1 MPTPRTALTLLAFA
15 AACSSKDTTAA
26 PPVATPTPPVAAPT
40 PPAPE
45 PAPAPPAHAGPSDPQ
60 IAAIVVAANQVDID
74 AGQLAA
80 RAATRPDVRELAA
93 LMVTDHTAVNQAA
106 AALVAKL
113 GVTPE
118 ASDASRGLIAA
129 GETARAKLAALT
141 GAAFDRAYVDN
152 EVTYHQQV
160 IDVVDATLVP
170 SASNAELKALL
181 VGVRPALAAHLEHA
195 RHVQAALAGAP
206 DGHAGH

>member
-1 MPTPRTALTLLAFA
+1 MSTRAAFILLVIA
-15 AACSSKDTTAA
+15 AACSSKDAPATA
-26 PPVATPTPPVAAPT
+26 PPPPVAAPT
-40 PPAPE
+40 PPAPA
-45 PAPAPPAHAGPSDPQ
+45 PAPAPTPPAPAGPSDPQ

-80 RAATRPDVRELAA
+80 RSTTRPDVRQLAE

-106 AALVAKL
+106 VALVTKL

-118 ASDASRGLIAA
+118 ASDASRGLIDAGAA
-129 GETARAKLAALT
+129 NRARLATLT

-152 EVTYHQQV
+152 EVAYHQQV

-170 SASNAELKALL
+170 AATNAELKALL
-181 VGVRPALAAHLEHA
+181 ISVRPALAAHLEHA
-195 RHVQAALAGAP
+195 RHVQAALTGAA
-206 DGHAGH
+206 DDHHAGH

>member
-15 AACSSKDTTAA
+15 AACSSKDAPTTAP
-26 PPVATPTPPVAAPT
+26 PPVATPTQPAAAPPPP
-40 PPAPE
+40 PPA
-45 PAPAPPAHAGPSDPQ
+45 AAPPAHAGPSDPQ

-129 GETARAKLAALT
+129 GDAARAKLAALT
-141 GAAFDRAYVDN
+141 GPAFDRAYVDN
-152 EVTYHQQV
+152 EVAYHQQV

-181 VGVRPALAAHLEHA
+181 VGVRPALAAHLAHA

-206 DGHAGH
+206 DAHAGH